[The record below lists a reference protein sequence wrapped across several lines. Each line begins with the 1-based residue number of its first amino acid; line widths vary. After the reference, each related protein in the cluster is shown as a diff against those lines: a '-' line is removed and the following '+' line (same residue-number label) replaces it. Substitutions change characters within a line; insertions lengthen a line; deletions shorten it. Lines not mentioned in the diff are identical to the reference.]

1 MEQKAVV
8 SERAQDSAECK
19 VRVLEAKIEDSNS
32 KLVEVISV
40 VSARDKEFA
49 NLKGE
54 MKQVE

>member
-1 MEQKAVV
+1 MEQKTIV
-8 SERAQDSAECK
+8 SKRAQDSAECK
-19 VRVLEAKIEDSNS
+19 VGVLEAKIEDSNS
-32 KLVEVISV
+32 ELAEVISV

>member
-1 MEQKAVV
+1 MEQKAIV
-8 SERAQDSAECK
+8 SKRAQDSTECK
-19 VRVLEAKIEDSNS
+19 VGVLEAKIEDSNS
-32 KLVEVISV
+32 ELAEVISV